1 MWEINARMYFVTQ
14 FHMEPEH
21 STFIGA
27 FPEDSDPTHVVY
39 QMAISPIEDMGQEG
53 IKKFVISETTSAG
66 LLTRFADEQEE
77 KDLELL
83 GTLNLNP
90 QEQEDPD

>member
-1 MWEINARMYFVTQ
+1 MWEVNARMYFVTQ

-77 KDLELL
+77 TDLELL
-83 GTLNLNP
+83 GTLNLKP
-90 QEQEDPD
+90 SEPEETE